1 MKQREHLC
9 YPVLTVT
16 QFQSLSV
23 RYTEYINAAIKYMC
37 IDIPQLPS
45 NLMLTPGFT
54 SIMISW
60 MQPRYSPSNYIVSY
74 SCQLLCDTTSIM
86 TNGSVTVESTLTNI
100 FSSLAP
106 GSCCTISVVAVYDG
120 IGMSNTVS
128 SFTSTL
134 SLGINDN
141 YELIST
147 SFQLLIVLL
156 KD

>member
-1 MKQREHLC
+1 
-9 YPVLTVT
+9 
-16 QFQSLSV
+16 
-23 RYTEYINAAIKYMC
+23 
-37 IDIPQLPS
+37 
-45 NLMLTPGFT
+45 
-54 SIMISW
+54 
-60 MQPRYSPSNYIVSY
+60 
-74 SCQLLCDTTSIM
+74 M
-86 TNGSVTVESTLTNI
+86 TDGSVTVKSALTHI

-128 SFTSTL
+128 SIASSL

>member
-1 MKQREHLC
+1 
-9 YPVLTVT
+9 
-16 QFQSLSV
+16 
-23 RYTEYINAAIKYMC
+23 MC

-45 NLMLTPGFT
+45 NLMLTPGST
-54 SIMISW
+54 SIMVSW
-60 MQPRYSPSNYIVSY
+60 MQPPYSPSNYIVSY
-74 SCQLLCDTTSIM
+74 SCQLLCDTTSTM

-106 GSCCTISVVAVYDG
+106 GSFCTISVVAVYDG
-120 IGMSNTVS
+120 IGTSNTVS
-128 SFTSTL
+128 SIASTL
-134 SLGINDN
+134 SLGTTDN